1 MITISITGLGRIG
14 RAALRIT
21 LDTSEMDLRESAIH
35 GIVDRN
41 LG

>member
-21 LDTSEMDLRESAIH
+21 LDTEMDLKESAIH